1 MLFKK
6 KLTVAVASAK
16 LIFSLAFSLFTVP
29 ASADTLVYIVNGA
42 QFGTM
47 DLNTG
52 AYSLFGPGTPQGAEG
67 LVRGPN
73 GSLLTLTFSGNLD
86 SINPATGAPT
96 IIGPT
101 GLADCSMPSS
111 PCGPTSANDLGE
123 VGGQIYATDF
133 ANDLYKINPA
143 TGHATLVGPTGM
155 PGLTFIPLSTNSD
168 GTFNAYDESLFS
180 AGGNLYATFDT
191 IKVNSST
198 FAVTPVISPDL
209 YQINPLTGH
218 ATVIAP
224 TTVGLGGVANVN
236 GTLYA
241 FGNATS
247 QVVTLNLTNGDTT
260 VVTNFDPAAGIIA
273 GAVAVAPEP
282 ASAALAATG
291 IIAAALLFR
300 RRTRLRD

>member
-1 MLFKK
+1 MLFKN
-6 KLTVAVASAK
+6 KLTVAAA
-16 LIFSLAFSLFTVP
+16 LATPTFSLALFLFTVP
-29 ASADTLVYIVNGA
+29 ASADPIVYITNGA
-42 QFGTM
+42 QLGTM
-47 DLNTG
+47 DVNTG

>member
-1 MLFKK
+1 MLFKNK
-6 KLTVAVASAK
+6 VTVAAA
-16 LIFSLAFSLFTVP
+16 LAFLSLPVG
-29 ASADTLVYIVNGA
+29 ADTLVYIVNGA

-52 AYSLFGPGTPQGAEG
+52 TYSSIGSGTPQGAEG

-111 PCGPTSANDLGE
+111 PCGPTSANDLGQ

-143 TGHATLVGPTGM
+143 TGHATLIGPTGM
-155 PGLTFIPLSTNSD
+155 PGLTFVPLSANPD

-198 FAVTPVISPDL
+198 FAVSPVISPDL
-209 YQINPLTGH
+209 YQIDPLTGR

-224 TTVGLGGVANVN
+224 TTLGLGAVANVN

-241 FGNATS
+241 FGNSTS
-247 QVVTLNLTNGDTT
+247 QVLTLNLTNGKTT
-260 VVTNFDPAAGIIA
+260 VVTDFDPAAGIIA

-282 ASAALAATG
+282 ASAALAGVG
-291 IIAAALLFR
+291 ITAAALLFR
-300 RRTRLRD
+300 RRIRLRD

>member
-6 KLTVAVASAK
+6 KLTVAVAPAK
-16 LIFSLAFSLFTVP
+16 LVFSLAFFWFTMP

-47 DLNTG
+47 DVNTG
-52 AYSLFGPGTPQGAEG
+52 ASSLFGPGLPQGAEG

-101 GLADCSMPSS
+101 GLADCSLPSS

-133 ANDLYKINPA
+133 ANNLYKINPA

-155 PGLTFIPLSTNSD
+155 PGLTFIPLSPNPD

-224 TTVGLGGVANVN
+224 TTVGLGAVANVN

-241 FGNATS
+241 FGDATS
-247 QVVTLNLTNGDTT
+247 QVLTLNLTNGDTT
-260 VVTNFDPAAGIIA
+260 VVTNFDPAAGIIG
-273 GAVAVAPEP
+273 GASPVAPEP

>member
-6 KLTVAVASAK
+6 KLTVAVAPAN
-16 LIFSLAFSLFTVP
+16 LIFSLAFFCFTIP
-29 ASADTLVYIVNGA
+29 ASADNLVYIVNGA

-52 AYSLFGPGTPQGAEG
+52 AYSPIGSGTPQGAEG

-111 PCGPTSANDLGE
+111 PCGPTSANVLGQ

-133 ANDLYKINPA
+133 ANDLYKINPT
-143 TGHATLVGPTGM
+143 TGHATLIGPTGM
-155 PGLTFIPLSTNSD
+155 PELTFVPLSTNPD

-180 AGGNLYATFDT
+180 VGGDLYATFDT

-209 YQINPLTGH
+209 YQIDPLTGQ

-224 TTVGLGGVANVN
+224 TTLGLGAVANVN

-241 FGNATS
+241 FGNSTS
-247 QVVTLNLTNGDTT
+247 QVLTLNLTNGKTT

-282 ASAALAATG
+282 ASAALAGVG

-300 RRTRLRD
+300 RRTHLLK